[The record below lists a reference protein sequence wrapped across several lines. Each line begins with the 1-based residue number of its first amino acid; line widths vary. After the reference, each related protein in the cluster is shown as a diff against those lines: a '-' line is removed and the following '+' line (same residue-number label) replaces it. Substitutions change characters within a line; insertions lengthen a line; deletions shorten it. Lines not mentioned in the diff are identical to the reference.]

1 MTIAIGCTG
10 GQHRSVAMSEA
21 LASRLWS
28 HGLGLRLGPRVGSE
42 NPMIAS
48 VFPYRES
55 NFNMWENS
63 TKMSKTFGIT
73 EQRSQ

>member
-1 MTIAIGCTG
+1 
-10 GQHRSVAMSEA
+10 
-21 LASRLWS
+21 
-28 HGLGLRLGPRVGSE
+28 
-42 NPMIAS
+42 MIAS